1 MLLAWHC
8 MNAQAAI
15 NILANRYDNNRTAAN
30 LTETALSPST
40 VSEATFGK
48 LWSYSVDGDVYAQPL
63 YVQGVTVAG
72 ASAPVNVLY
81 VATMHDVVYAFNADK
96 PGGPLW
102 THDYRAT
109 GVTPGTPFD
118 SSTASDGM
126 GIIGTPVIDAPN
138 YKMYLVTETMEN
150 GQYVQRLHALDI
162 RSGVDLAAT
171 VITASAKGVTFD
183 PKQHSQRPGLI
194 LADGQVWLAF
204 ASTIPGDWNPWHGW
218 VMTYN
223 ASTLAQTGVFVTTT
237 TGSGGGIWHSGGAPA
252 IDAAGN
258 VYFLTGNGTGQAYDG
273 VNNFQESLLKFNFT
287 GNALSLV
294 DWYTPELW
302 STYDAYDLDVTCNG
316 PMLIPGTDLVAFGG
330 KVALTTVLHS
340 GSLGKLTA
348 NDTQIVQSIQTGPA
362 PNYQANDGDRIIGL
376 AYWQRP
382 ANSLMFVWPGMAALT
397 SYTFNGSQ
405 FTQSQQLASNL
416 FGEPSAALSISANGA
431 TVGSG
436 ILWAVHNVG
445 AGRTIGQPA
454 VLEAYNADNLNNL
467 LWSSTTNKARDDIGS
482 SGRFVIPV
490 VNNGRVYM
498 ATASG
503 AVQVYGLLPVSGS
516 GATAVNLASID
527 NLSAIAANGTQVG
540 GIGSDGYAYSAT
552 LLGPTVTWNGETFNL
567 GSAGAP
573 DAVTSA
579 TISLPPGHYSSL
591 SILGTGIYGTQVN
604 QVFTVTYSDGS
615 TVSFTQSLSDWAL
628 AQNFPGETPVVTT
641 AYRVTP
647 SGATQNGPWNL
658 YGYTFALN
666 SAKIAQTLTLPA
678 NRDVV
683 VFAADVYGSG
693 SVAAPNPS
701 FSLSAHASSVTVTPP
716 TCFGAFCFGGGAAS
730 DAIAVAGANGFSG
743 TVSFSVSG
751 LPSGVTAAF
760 SAQNVAGGGSSTLTF
775 TPSSSAASHRTATVT
790 VKGIAS
796 VATVPAATTTIT
808 LNY

>member
-1 MLLAWHC
+1 
-8 MNAQAAI
+8 
-15 NILANRYDNNRTAAN
+15 
-30 LTETALSPST
+30 
-40 VSEATFGK
+40 
-48 LWSYSVDGDVYAQPL
+48 
-63 YVQGVTVAG
+63 
-72 ASAPVNVLY
+72 
-81 VATMHDVVYAFNADK
+81 
-96 PGGPLW
+96 
-102 THDYRAT
+102 
-109 GVTPGTPFD
+109 
-118 SSTASDGM
+118 
-126 GIIGTPVIDAPN
+126 
-138 YKMYLVTETMEN
+138 MYLVTETMEN

-162 RSGVDLAAT
+162 RSGVDLVTT
-171 VITASAKGVTFD
+171 VITASVKGVTFD

-204 ASTIPGDWNPWHGW
+204 ASTIPGDWTPWHGW

-223 ASTLAQTGVFVTTT
+223 ASTLAQTGVFVATT

-258 VYFLTGNGTGQAYDG
+258 VYFLTGNGSGQAYDG
-273 VNNFQESLLKFNFT
+273 INSFQESLLKFNFS
-287 GNALSLV
+287 GNALTLL
-294 DWYTPELW
+294 DWYTPEMW

-330 KVALTTVLHS
+330 KIALTTVLNT

-348 NDTQIVQSIQTGPA
+348 NDTQIVQSIQTGPV
-362 PNYQANDGDRIIGL
+362 PNYQGNDGDRIIGL

-382 ANSLMFVWPGMAALT
+382 SNSLMFVWPGLSALT

-405 FTQSQQLASNL
+405 FNQSQQLSSNL
-416 FGEPSAALSISANGA
+416 FGEPGAALSISANGA

-436 ILWAVHNVG
+436 ILWAVHNRA

-454 VLEAYNADNLNNL
+454 VLEAYDADNLNNL
-467 LWSSTTNKARDDIGS
+467 LWSSTRNLARDDIGS

-516 GATAVNLASID
+516 SATAVDLVSID
-527 NLSAIAANGTQVG
+527 NLSAIAPNGAQVS
-540 GIGSDGYAYSAT
+540 GIGGDGYAYSAN
-552 LLGPTVTWNGETFNL
+552 LLGPAVTWNGETFDL
-567 GSAGAP
+567 GSADAR
-573 DAVTSA
+573 DAVTSS
-579 TISLPPGHYSSL
+579 TITLPPGNYSSL
-591 SILGTGIYGTQVN
+591 SILGTGIYGSQMN

-615 TVSFTQSLSDWAL
+615 TANFTQSLSDWL
-628 AQNFPGETPVVTT
+628 LPQHFPGESSAVTM
-641 AYRVTP
+641 AYRVKP

-666 SAKIAQTLTLPA
+666 SAKTARTLSLPE
-678 NRDVV
+678 NRNVV
-683 VFAADVYGSG
+683 VLAVDVYGSA
-693 SVAAPNPS
+693 AAPDPW
-701 FSLSAHASSVTVTPP
+701 FSLSAHTSSVTVTPH
-716 TCFGAFCFGGGAAS
+716 GSAAS
-730 DAIAVAGANGFSG
+730 DAITVTGANGFAD

-760 SAQNVAGGGSSTLTF
+760 SAQNIRSGGSSTITF
-775 TPSSSAASHRTATVT
+775 TAQSSAASHRTTTVT
-790 VKGIAS
+790 VKGVAN